1 MKKIVL
7 ASNSEIR
14 RKIASAYCS
23 DIKFTSPQINEELLK
38 DQLGDLAPNELCY
51 ELAKAKALSVS
62 NYKDHIILGC
72 DQICLLEDKI
82 YSKPLNSEAAC
93 NQLMEL
99 SNKTHFL
106 IGSYFFCQNKEVIY
120 KEQVTSEMSMRSL
133 SKQEIEDYIKLD
145 EPYNS
150 CGAYKFEE
158 NGYKLFNS
166 VAGTLEAINGLPIEH
181 LLKNLNEHV

>member
-1 MKKIVL
+1 MKIVL

-23 DIKFTSPQINEELLK
+23 DIKFTSSQINEELLK
-38 DQLGDLAPNELCY
+38 DQLGDLDPNELCY

-62 NYKDHIILGC
+62 DYKDHIILGC

-106 IGSYFFCQNKEVIY
+106 IGSYVFCQNKEVIY

-133 SKQEIEDYIKLD
+133 SKQEIEDYIILD

-166 VAGTLEAINGLPIEH
+166 VTGTLEAINGLPIEH

>member
-1 MKKIVL
+1 MKIVL
-7 ASNSEIR
+7 ASNSKIR
-14 RKIASAYCS
+14 RKIASTYSS
-23 DIKFTSPQINEELLK
+23 DIVFTSPKIDEEQLK
-38 DQLGDLAPNELCY
+38 KQLGDLAPNDLCY
-51 ELAKAKALSVS
+51 ELAKAKALSIS
-62 NYKDHIILGC
+62 DYEDHIILGC

-82 YSKPLNSEAAC
+82 YSKPLNNEAAY
-93 NQLMEL
+93 NQLMQL

-106 IGSYFFCQNKEVIY
+106 IGSYVFCKNEEVIY
-120 KEQVTSEMSMRSL
+120 REQVTTEMAMRSL
-133 SKQEIEDYIKLD
+133 SQQEIEDYIKSD

-166 VAGTLEAINGLPIEH
+166 VTGTLEAINGLPIEY

>member
-1 MKKIVL
+1 LKIVL

-14 RKIASAYCS
+14 RKIASTYTS
-23 DIKFTSPQINEELLK
+23 DIVFTSPTINEEQQK
-38 DQLGDLAPNELCY
+38 KQLSDLAPNDLCY

-62 NYKDHIILGC
+62 DYEDHIILGC

-106 IGSYFFCQNKEVIY
+106 IGSYVFCKNKEVIY
-120 KEQVTSEMSMRSL
+120 KEQITSEMAMRSL

-166 VAGTLEAINGLPIEH
+166 VTGTLEAINGLPIEL
-181 LLKNLNEHV
+181 LLKNLSEHV

>member
-23 DIKFTSPQINEELLK
+23 DIKFTSQQINEELLK

-166 VAGTLEAINGLPIEH
+166 VTGTLEAINGTIRYFS
-181 LLKNLNEHV
+181 NQI

>member
-1 MKKIVL
+1 MKIVL

-14 RKIASAYCS
+14 RKIASTCSS
-23 DIKFTSPQINEELLK
+23 DIVFTSPKINEEQLK
-38 DQLGDLAPNELCY
+38 EQLGDLAPNKICY
-51 ELAKAKALSVS
+51 ELAKAKAL
-62 NYKDHIILGC
+62 NIPDYQDHIILGC
-72 DQICLLEDKI
+72 DQICVLENKI
-82 YSKPLNSEAAC
+82 YSKPLNSQAAF

-106 IGSYFFCQNKEVIY
+106 IGSYVFCKNNKIIH
-120 KEQVTSEMSMRSL
+120 KEQVTSEMAMRSL

-166 VAGTLEAINGLPIEH
+166 VTGTLEAINGLPIEH
-181 LLKNLNEHV
+181 LLMNLNEHV

>member
-1 MKKIVL
+1 LKKIVL

-166 VAGTLEAINGLPIEH
+166 VTGTLEAINGLPIEH

>member
-1 MKKIVL
+1 MKIVL

-14 RKIASAYCS
+14 RKIASTFSS
-23 DIKFTSPQINEELLK
+23 DIVFTSPTINEELLK
-38 DQLGDLAPNELCY
+38 KQLGHLSPNELCY

-62 NYKDHIILGC
+62 DYEDHIILGC
-72 DQICLLEDKI
+72 DQICVLENKI
-82 YSKPLNSEAAC
+82 YSKPLNSQAAF

-99 SNKTHFL
+99 GNKTHFL
-106 IGSYFFCQNKEVIY
+106 IGSYVFCKNKEVIY
-120 KEQVTSEMSMRSL
+120 KEQVTSEMAMRSL
-133 SKQEIEDYIKLD
+133 SKQEIEDYIILD

-166 VAGTLEAINGLPIEH
+166 VTGTLEAINGLPIEY

>member
-1 MKKIVL
+1 MKIVL

-14 RKIASAYCS
+14 RKIASTYS
-23 DIKFTSPQINEELLK
+23 PDILFTSPKINEEQLK

-62 NYKDHIILGC
+62 DYEDHIILGC
-72 DQICLLEDKI
+72 DQICLLEEKI
-82 YSKPLNSEAAC
+82 FSKPLNSDSAC
-93 NQLMEL
+93 NQLTEL

-106 IGSYFFCQNKEVIY
+106 IGSYVFCKNKEIIY
-120 KEQVTSEMSMRSL
+120 KEQVTSEMAMRQI

-166 VAGTLEAINGLPIEH
+166 VTGTLEAINGLPIKH
-181 LLKNLNEHV
+181 LLNNLSEHV

>member
-1 MKKIVL
+1 
-7 ASNSEIR
+7 
-14 RKIASAYCS
+14 
-23 DIKFTSPQINEELLK
+23 
-38 DQLGDLAPNELCY
+38 
-51 ELAKAKALSVS
+51 
-62 NYKDHIILGC
+62 
-72 DQICLLEDKI
+72 
-82 YSKPLNSEAAC
+82 
-93 NQLMEL
+93 MEL

-106 IGSYFFCQNKEVIY
+106 IGSYVFCKNKKLSI
-120 KEQVTSEMSMRSL
+120 KKQIICEMAMRSL

-166 VAGTLEAINGLPIEH
+166 VTGTLEAINGLPIEH

>member
-62 NYKDHIILGC
+62 DYKDHIILGC

-82 YSKPLNSEAAC
+82 YSKPLNREAAC

-166 VAGTLEAINGLPIEH
+166 VTGTLEAINGLPIEH

>member
-62 NYKDHIILGC
+62 DYKDHIILGC

-166 VAGTLEAINGLPIEH
+166 VTGTLEAINGLPIEH

>member
-166 VAGTLEAINGLPIEH
+166 VTGTLEAINGLPIEH
-181 LLKNLNEHV
+181 LLKNLDEHV

>member
-1 MKKIVL
+1 MKIVL

-38 DQLGDLAPNELCY
+38 NQLGDLNPKDLCY
-51 ELAKAKALSVS
+51 ELAKAKACSVS
-62 NYKDHIILGC
+62 DFDDQIILGC
-72 DQICLLEDKI
+72 DQICLLGDKV
-82 YSKPLNSEAAC
+82 YSKPLNSETAC

-106 IGSYFFCQNKEVIY
+106 IGSYVFCQNKEIIY
-120 KEQVTSEMSMRSL
+120 EEQIICEMAMKSL
-133 SKQEIEDYIKLD
+133 SKQQIEDYISID

-166 VAGTLEAINGLPIEH
+166 VTGTLEAINGLPIEH

>member
-1 MKKIVL
+1 MNIVL

-14 RKIASAYCS
+14 RKIASAYSS
-23 DIKFTSPQINEELLK
+23 DIVFASPQINEEKLK
-38 DQLGDLAPNELCY
+38 DQLDGLAPNDLCY

-62 NYKDHIILGC
+62 DFNNQIILGC

-82 YSKPLNSEAAC
+82 FSKPLNSEASC

-99 SNKTHFL
+99 SNKTHLL
-106 IGSYFFCQNKEVIY
+106 IGSYVFCKNKEVIY
-120 KEQVTSEMSMRSL
+120 KEQITCEMTMRSL
-133 SKQEIEDYIKLD
+133 SKQEIKDYIKLD

-166 VAGTLEAINGLPIEH
+166 VTGTLEAINGLPIEH

>member
-99 SNKTHFL
+99 SNKTNFL

-166 VAGTLEAINGLPIEH
+166 VTGTLEAINGLPIEH